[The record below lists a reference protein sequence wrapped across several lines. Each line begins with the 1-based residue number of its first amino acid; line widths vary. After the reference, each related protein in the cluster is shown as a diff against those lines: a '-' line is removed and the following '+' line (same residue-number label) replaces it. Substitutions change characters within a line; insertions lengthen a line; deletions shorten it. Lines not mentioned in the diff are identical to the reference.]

1 MNPVVG
7 KALWIPERVG
17 DLIVS
22 FIFHPNQLSMEKWW
36 NGLSYTVKNNVWA
49 TLNRAI
55 GGASQSSFI
64 PVFYPESQHAE
75 KYALNP
81 QTWKWPSPQPQ
92 LSRFT
97 DLIQQLT
104 TMPIFFGP
112 TIVFDPKHRPRTGSR
127 PSFTLTEAHV
137 VFLLR
142 MRAWFVSTWHYGQ

>member
-7 KALWIPERVG
+7 KALWIPERLG

-22 FIFHPNQLSMEKWW
+22 FIFHPNQLSMEAWW
-36 NGLSYTVKNNVWA
+36 HSLSYTVKNNVWA
-49 TLNRAI
+49 TLNHGIA
-55 GGASQSSFI
+55 GASQSRFI
-64 PVFYPESQHAE
+64 PAFYPESQHAE

-81 QTWKWPSPQPQ
+81 ITWKWPSPQPQ
-92 LSRFT
+92 PSHFNE
-97 DLIQQLT
+97 LIQQLT

-112 TIVFDPKHRPRTGSR
+112 MIVFDPRQRPIIRSR

-142 MRAWFVSTWHYGQ
+142 MRAWYVSTWHYGQ